1 MEMPMLTLTE
11 AAKETGL
18 SRSAVFKA
26 IKAGKLSAKKDDN
39 GHFQIDPAELFRVY
53 DPVNKEDV
61 SSKQQETRTD
71 PQETAENMV
80 LKVKLE
86 TMGELLR
93 QVQSERD
100 DLRRRLD
107 EEAAERRSLT
117 ALLTYKPEPEHK
129 PEPSP
134 APEAEGETSGE
145 LPEIRPPQRYEP
157 AVRRD
162 LGRRGLPPWVW
173 VLLVCFLGTLAV
185 LGVLFLDPAMI
196 ER

>member
-1 MEMPMLTLTE
+1 MLSLKQ
-11 AAKETGL
+11 AAEEIGMTKP
-18 SRSAVFKA
+18 AVLKA
-26 IKAGKLSAKKDDN
+26 IHRGSLSATKDNN
-39 GHFQIDPAELFRVY
+39 GQWQIDPAELFRVY
-53 DPVNKEDV
+53 KPAMAKEPE
-61 SSKQQETRTD
+61 KLTIGTGQEASESNRLGIELKAAE
-71 PQETAENMV
+71 QENA
-80 LKVKLE
+80 
-86 TMGELLR
+86 LLR
-93 QVQSERD
+93 EFHARERRQLENTIE
-100 DLRRRLD
+100 DLRADRDHWRQQ
-107 EEAAERRSLT
+107 AS
-117 ALLTYKPEPEHK
+117 ALLTYRSE

-196 ER
+196 GH